1 MNPDEPRWKPD
12 GWSAR
17 TRIGIVVPHADV
29 GPEAELSAMSP
40 PEVSIHAARL
50 YFSAMRAGG
59 EMDPTIPHQPVESFT
74 AEPYLDETVE
84 SLAASPLDVLA
95 LGFTSSA
102 YKHGP
107 AGERQLIQRLAKP
120 ARGIPVVSTCLA
132 AERALAKLDARR
144 IALVNPPWFD
154 ADLDR
159 LGARYFETQGF
170 TVVHHAPAGLPS
182 GQKYITPP
190 TLYDWI
196 AKIVTR
202 HTVDAVFIAGNGQRA
217 IGVIAAVEDDL
228 GVSML
233 TANQVIF
240 WDALQQAG
248 EDVPVTGYGRLFV

>member
-1 MNPDEPRWKPD
+1 M
-12 GWSAR
+12 A
-17 TRIGIVVPHADV
+17 
-29 GPEAELSAMSP
+29 P

-50 YFSAMRAGG
+50 HFAAMRAGG
-59 EMDPTIPHQPVESFT
+59 EMDPTIPHQPVASFT

-84 SLAASPLDVLA
+84 SLATSPLDVLA

-107 AGERQLIQRLAKP
+107 DGERRLLERLKP
-120 ARGIPVVSTCLA
+120 RARGIPIVSTCMA
-132 AERALAKLDARR
+132 AERALAKLDAHR

-159 LGARYFETQGF
+159 AGAEYFEAQGF
-170 TVVHHAPAGLPS
+170 AVVHHAPSGLPS

-196 AKIVTR
+196 AKIAAD
-202 HTVDAVFIAGNGQRA
+202 HAVDAVFVAGNGQRA
-217 IGVIAAVEDDL
+217 VGVIDAVEQDL
-228 GVSML
+228 GISML

-240 WDALQQAG
+240 WDALRQAG
-248 EDVPVTGYGRLFV
+248 ENIAISGYGRLFA